1 VTVHR
6 RDCHNVVGHS
16 FESERLVECDWGPSG
31 ELYSAAVRVHA
42 WDRVGLLRDISTVVA
57 SEDVNMVGVRTQ
69 EHDDRTTTV
78 HITLEAQ
85 GRTQVSRL
93 MSHLE
98 GLRGIIS
105 VSRAEV

>member
-6 RDCHNVVGHS
+6 SDCRNVAQSDDV
-16 FESERLVECDWGPSG
+16 ERLVECDWGPSG
-31 ELYSAAVRVHA
+31 ELYSAAVSVHA
-42 WDRVGLLRDISTVVA
+42 WDRVGLLRDISTLVA

-78 HITLEAQ
+78 HITLETQ

-93 MSHLE
+93 MSRLE
-98 GLRGIIS
+98 SIRGIIAVTRS
-105 VSRAEV
+105 EV